1 MSQEPVQTATSVWRE
16 AFKGAAAPCLRVVV
30 SWTAAG
36 GVAAAGLLLGL
47 TALASP
53 EEAQELL
60 PLTPALFVLG
70 AAAGLVHGA
79 ILAYVGRPR
88 EVEGRTALA
97 RVAIGVPVALLVS
110 LPAWVAAAWISLTA
124 AMLTLHAWRTV
135 FVTALG
141 WVAGMGICWWAA
153 VEGWH
158 ALERAFAR
166 WPESRPGALLISGAL
181 AILALTL
188 VLYRPP
194 LGSSHVHLTGL
205 GALLL
210 AFVAT
215 LWIATPVVIVLLHF
229 LHKWFAP
236 AWDPPAQP

>member
-1 MSQEPVQTATSVWRE
+1 MSTEPVENAAPIWRE
-16 AFKGAAAPCLRVVV
+16 AFRGEAASCVRVVV
-30 SWTAAG
+30 SWTISG
-36 GVAAAGLLLGL
+36 GVAAGGLLLGL
-47 TALASP
+47 TALGSP

-60 PLTPALFVLG
+60 PLAPVLFILG

-79 ILAYVGRPR
+79 ILAYVGRPDG
-88 EVEGRTALA
+88 VGRRAALA
-97 RVAIGVPVALLVS
+97 RIGVSVPLSLIALLV
-110 LPAWVAAAWISLTA
+110 AWVAAAWISLTSA
-124 AMLTLHAWRTV
+124 VLTLQVWRTI
-135 FVTALG
+135 FVAALG
-141 WVAGMGICWWAA
+141 WIAGAAICCWAA

-181 AILALTL
+181 AILALTF

-194 LGSSHVHLTGL
+194 LGHSGLHFTGF

-215 LWIATPVVIVLLHF
+215 LWIATPVVVVLLHF
-229 LHKWFAP
+229 IHKWFAP
-236 AWDPPAQP
+236 VWDPPAQS